1 VTVGLHVDTI
11 VTYTIVTYTA
21 VLDVR
26 EGTVF
31 FLARL
36 LWLRRREPGTRRGRR
51 ALAATGRRYR

>member
-1 VTVGLHVDTI
+1 M
-11 VTYTIVTYTA
+11 TYTA

-36 LWLRRREPGTRRGRR
+36 LWLRRRELGTR
-51 ALAATGRRYR
+51 

>member
-1 VTVGLHVDTI
+1 VDTI
-11 VTYTIVTYTA
+11 VAYTA

-36 LWLRRREPGTRRGRR
+36 LWLRRRELGTRRGRR
-51 ALAATGRRYR
+51 ALAATGRRYW

>member
-1 VTVGLHVDTI
+1 
-11 VTYTIVTYTA
+11 

-36 LWLRRREPGTRRGRR
+36 LWLRRRELGTRRGG
-51 ALAATGRRYR
+51 ALWLLPAGGTGDLGTK

>member
-1 VTVGLHVDTI
+1 VGTL
-11 VTYTIVTYTA
+11 VTYTS

-36 LWLRRREPGTRRGRR
+36 LGLRRRELGTRRGRR
-51 ALAATGRRYR
+51 AQAATGRRYW

>member
-1 VTVGLHVDTI
+1 
-11 VTYTIVTYTA
+11 VTYTA

-36 LWLRRREPGTRRGRR
+36 LWLRREPGTRRGRR
-51 ALAATGRRYR
+51 ALAATGRRYW

>member
-1 VTVGLHVDTI
+1 MDSM
-11 VTYTIVTYTA
+11 VTYTA

-36 LWLRRREPGTRRGRR
+36 LWLRRRRLGTRRGRR
-51 ALAATGRRYR
+51 AWAATDRRCW